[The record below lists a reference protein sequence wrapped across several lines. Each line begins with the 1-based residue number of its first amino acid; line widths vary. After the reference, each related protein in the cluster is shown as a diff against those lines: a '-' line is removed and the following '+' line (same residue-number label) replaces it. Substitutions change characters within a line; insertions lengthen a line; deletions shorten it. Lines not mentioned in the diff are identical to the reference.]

1 MFSWLPRL
9 CETLMFKVQT
19 FHEAGGSSPK
29 ICNYLVLPGES
40 AIKKS
45 RSCMCCSVT
54 SSGVFILKTG
64 DVAS

>member
-1 MFSWLPRL
+1 
-9 CETLMFKVQT
+9 MFKVQT